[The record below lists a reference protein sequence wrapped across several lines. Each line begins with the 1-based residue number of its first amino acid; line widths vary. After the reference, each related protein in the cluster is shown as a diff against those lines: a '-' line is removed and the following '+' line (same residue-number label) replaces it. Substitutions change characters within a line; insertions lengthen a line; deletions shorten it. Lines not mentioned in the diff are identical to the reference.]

1 MNQEQYSA
9 NILIVDDQM
18 PNVRL
23 LQKILSGA
31 GYINVIITTNPLEV
45 EELHKEYNF
54 DLVLLDIRMPKMD
67 GFQVMEKLK
76 EIEQDN
82 YVPVLVLTAQNDD
95 ATKLDALRAGAK
107 DFLVKPFDQNEVL
120 LRISNMLEVRLL
132 HKQTRNQN
140 KILDQRVN
148 ERTKELNDTRLEIIR
163 RLGRAAE
170 FRDNETG
177 FHIIRMS
184 KFSRLIA
191 IRSGMNEEQS
201 ELILNAS
208 PMHDIGKI
216 GIPDR
221 ILLKPGKL
229 DAQEWKIMQTHAAIG
244 ADILSGHDSELMT
257 MAKEIAISHHEKW
270 DGSGYPNGLA
280 GEQIPLSG
288 RIVAVSDVFDALT
301 SERPYK
307 KAWPVEEAIEEI
319 KRGAGLHFDPDLVEV
334 FLQVL
339 PEILDV
345 RGRYV
350 EEDVHFDKMRVYLT
364 GTGTS

>member
-1 MNQEQYSA
+1 
-9 NILIVDDQM
+9 
-18 PNVRL
+18 
-23 LQKILSGA
+23 
-31 GYINVIITTNPLEV
+31 
-45 EELHKEYNF
+45 
-54 DLVLLDIRMPKMD
+54 
-67 GFQVMEKLK
+67 
-76 EIEQDN
+76 
-82 YVPVLVLTAQNDD
+82 
-95 ATKLDALRAGAK
+95 
-107 DFLVKPFDQNEVL
+107 
-120 LRISNMLEVRLL
+120 
-132 HKQTRNQN
+132 
-140 KILDQRVN
+140 
-148 ERTKELNDTRLEIIR
+148 
-163 RLGRAAE
+163 
-170 FRDNETG
+170 
-177 FHIIRMS
+177 
-184 KFSRLIA
+184 
-191 IRSGMNEEQS
+191 MNEERA

-229 DAQEWKIMQTHAAIG
+229 NAQEWEIMQTHAAIG
-244 ADILSGHDSELMT
+244 ADILSGHDSELMI

-270 DGSGYPNGLA
+270 DGSGYPNGLT

-319 KRGAGLHFDPDLVEV
+319 KRGASKHFDPELVEV

-345 RGRYV
+345 RTRYI

-364 GTGTS
+364 GTS

>member
-9 NILIVDDQM
+9 NILIVDDQE

-31 GYINVIITTNPLEV
+31 GYTNIIATTNPVEV
-45 EELHKEYNF
+45 ENLHREHDF

-76 EIEQDN
+76 EIEGDN
-82 YVPVLVLTAQNDD
+82 YVPVLVLTAQNDET
-95 ATKLDALRAGAK
+95 TKLAALKAGAK
-107 DFLVKPFDQNEVL
+107 DFLVKPFSQNEVL

-132 HKQTRNQN
+132 HKQARNQN
-140 KILDQRVN
+140 KILDQKVN

-177 FHIIRMS
+177 LHIIRMS
-184 KFSRLIA
+184 KFSQLIA
-191 IRSGMNEEQS
+191 LKGMSEKQA

-229 DAQEWKIMQTHAAIG
+229 DAQEWKVMQTHAAIG
-244 ADILSGHDSELMT
+244 ADILSGHDSTLMN

-270 DGSGYPNGLA
+270 DGSGYPNGLT
-280 GEQIPLSG
+280 GKEIPLSG
-288 RIVAVSDVFDALT
+288 RIVAISDVFDALT

-307 KAWPVEEAIEEI
+307 KAWPVEEAIAEI
-319 KRGAGLHFDPDLVEV
+319 KRGANSHFDPDLVEV

-345 RGRYV
+345 KARYA

-364 GTGTS
+364 GVS

>member
-1 MNQEQYSA
+1 MHQEQYSA
-9 NILIVDDQM
+9 NILIVDDQK

-23 LQKILSGA
+23 LQKILNGA
-31 GYINVIITTNPLEV
+31 GYTNVIATTDPLEV
-45 EELHKEYNF
+45 EKLHREHNF

-76 EIEQDN
+76 EIEHDN

-95 ATKLDALRAGAK
+95 TTKLRALKAGAK
-107 DFLVKPFDQNEVL
+107 DFLVKPFDQSEVL

-132 HKQTRNQN
+132 HKQARNQN

-148 ERTKELNDTRLEIIR
+148 ERTRELNDTRLEIIR

-177 FHIIRMS
+177 LHIIRMS
-184 KFSRLIA
+184 KFSQLIA
-191 IRSGMNEEQS
+191 LKAGMSEEQA

-216 GIPDR
+216 GIPDG

-229 DAQEWKIMQTHAAIG
+229 DAKEWKIMQTHAAIG
-244 ADILSGHDSELMT
+244 ADILSGHDSELMA

-280 GEQIPLSG
+280 GKDIPLVG
-288 RIVAVSDVFDALT
+288 RIVAISDVFDALT

-319 KRGAGLHFDPDLVEV
+319 KRGAGKHFDPDLVKV

-339 PEILDV
+339 PDILDI
-345 RGRYV
+345 RTRYA
-350 EEDVHFDKMRVYLT
+350 EEDAHFDKMRVYLT
-364 GTGTS
+364 GVS